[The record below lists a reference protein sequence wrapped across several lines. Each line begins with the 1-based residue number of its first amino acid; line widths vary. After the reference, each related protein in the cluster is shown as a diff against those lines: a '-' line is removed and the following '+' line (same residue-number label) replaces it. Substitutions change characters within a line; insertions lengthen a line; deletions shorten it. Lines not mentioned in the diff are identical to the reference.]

1 MDKVFVFD
9 VDGTLTPSRGIM
21 DTKFAETF
29 VDIASRHPMYMVTGS
44 DRPKTIEQ
52 VGESV
57 YNSCR
62 AVYQCSGNEKWYQDT
77 CLRTTEIELPD
88 DMYKVFDYW
97 LGASQFKHKTGQHVD
112 IRSGLVNY
120 SIVGRGAT
128 PAQRAEY
135 VQWDNSIDE
144 RRTIAATM
152 NNAFGDRYSIT
163 VAGET
168 GIDITY
174 LGSGKQQIVDELL
187 ELHPGCSIEFYGDKT
202 EPGGNDYTIAKKL
215 LETGHTVY
223 PVEDWMDTE
232 YLLLRQDL

>member
-9 VDGTLTPSRGIM
+9 VDGTLTPSRGMI

-29 VDIASRHPMYMVTGS
+29 VNIASRHPMYLVTGS
-44 DRPKTIEQ
+44 DRPKTVEQ

-57 YNSCR
+57 YNSCA

-97 LGASQFKHKTGQHVD
+97 LGASQFKYKTGQHVD
-112 IRSGLVNY
+112 MRAGLVNF
-120 SIVGRGAT
+120 SVLGRGAT
-128 PAQRAEY
+128 PEQRAEY
-135 VQWDNSIDE
+135 VKWDNNIDE

-152 NNAFGDRYSIT
+152 SNAFGDQYSIN

-174 LGSGKQQIVDELL
+174 KGSGKQQIVEELL
-187 ELHPGCSIEFYGDKT
+187 ELHPGHTVEFYGDRT
-202 EPGGNDYTIAKKL
+202 EPGGNDHSIAKKL
-215 LETGHTVY
+215 VELGHIVHTVK
-223 PVEDWMDTE
+223 DWTDTE
-232 YLLLRQDL
+232 RLLKYQQL